1 MKLVKMSLAAAV
13 LLGASA
19 FAIDNIK
26 VTGDAKVFYGT
37 NDATVANVTSG
48 DTKQYLQDVANNVAT
63 PHAPQTSDSLFGKDN
78 SYADTALRIGV
89 TGDLLKN
96 VSFGVTGY
104 AISTLGLE
112 NNLVSGTFSGAHG
125 VTTGTNSSTL
135 SAIDG
140 ADVNDESWIGE
151 LWVATTMGKT
161 TVKAGRMEL
170 DTPLAFSE
178 KWSVTP
184 NTFEGAVVIN
194 QDIPDTTVVAAW
206 VGKGN
211 GINALSPINVNNNVS
226 GLSALYNTGLTP
238 GAQDYMGAGGD
249 FVTYADSGAYALAV
263 INNSFKPLDCTSM
276 VLQCF

>member
-26 VTGDAKVFYGT
+26 VSGDAKVFYGT
-37 NDATVANVTSG
+37 DDQTKVNLDNSGANKGTT
-48 DTKQYLQDVANNVAT
+48 DD
-63 PHAPQTSDSLFGKDN
+63 LFGKNN
-78 SYADTALRIGV
+78 SYADTALRIGA
-89 TGDLLKN
+89 TGDLLKG

-125 VTTGTNSSTL
+125 VKTGTGSSTL
-135 SAIDG
+135 SDLGG

-151 LWVATTMGKT
+151 LWLATTMGKT

-211 GINALSPINVNNNVS
+211 GINHLSPLGVNDNIS
-226 GLSALYNTGLTP
+226 DLSALYNTGTTP

-249 FVTYADSGAYALAV
+249 FVTDGDSGAYALAV
-263 INNSFKPLDCTSM
+263 IYNSFKPLTA
-276 VLQCF
+276 QA